1 VIDLSELKTGII
13 ITDKT
18 VILAVYVQPNARRTE
33 FEKIHDDQL
42 KLKVH
47 APPED
52 GKANDEIIRY
62 LSDLFSLRKNQVEIV
77 SGHLARKKR
86 IQISFHKALRLE
98 DLQKYFI
105 D

>member
-1 VIDLSELKTGII
+1 MIDLSELKNGIHI
-13 ITDKT
+13 KDT
-18 VILAVYVQPNARRTE
+18 VAILAIYVQPNARRTE

-62 LSDLFSLRKNQVEIV
+62 ISNFFSVRKNQVEII

-86 IQISFHKALRLE
+86 IQIFFDRVLTLE
-98 DLQKYFI
+98 DLKSYFN
-105 D
+105 

>member
-1 VIDLSELKTGII
+1 VIDLSLLINGIQI
-13 ITDKT
+13 KDK
-18 VILAVYVQPNARRTE
+18 VAIFAIYVQPNARKTA
-33 FEKIHDDQL
+33 FEKIHDDQI
-42 KLKVH
+42 KIKVH

-62 LSDLFSLRKNQVEIV
+62 VAQFFSLRKNQVEIV

-86 IQISFHKALRLE
+86 IALSFDKVPSRE
-98 DLQKYFI
+98 DLQKFF

>member
-1 VIDLSELKTGII
+1 VIDLSQLINGIQI
-13 ITDKT
+13 KDK
-18 VILAVYVQPNARRTE
+18 VAILAIYVQPNARKTA
-33 FEKIHDDQL
+33 FEKIHDDQI
-42 KLKVH
+42 KIRVH

-62 LSDLFSLRKNQVEIV
+62 IAQLFSLRKNQVEIV

-86 IQISFHKALRLE
+86 LALSFDRAITRE
-98 DLQKYFI
+98 DLQKFF